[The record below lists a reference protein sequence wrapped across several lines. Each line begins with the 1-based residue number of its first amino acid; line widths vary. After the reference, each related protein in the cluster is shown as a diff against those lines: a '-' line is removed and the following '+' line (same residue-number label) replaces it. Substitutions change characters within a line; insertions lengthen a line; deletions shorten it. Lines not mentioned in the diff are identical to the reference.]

1 VVQSDRELSDPLL
14 EKNKIN
20 GYFAVR
26 DVGYDF
32 DCKSLEKKM
41 VSDAHLT
48 CQGKEGFAN
57 RLGHPFGRKNIA
69 LAAIITAV
77 FLL

>member
-1 VVQSDRELSDPLL
+1 MVQSDRELSDPLL

-32 DCKSLEKKM
+32 DCKALEKKM
-41 VSDAHLT
+41 ASDADLS
-48 CQGKEGFAN
+48 CQGKESLAN
-57 RLGHPFGRKNIA
+57 RLGRPLGRKNIV
-69 LAAIITAV
+69 LAAIITAI

>member
-1 VVQSDRELSDPLL
+1 MVQSDRELSDPLL
-14 EKNKIN
+14 GKNKIN

-41 VSDAHLT
+41 ASDGHVS

-57 RLGHPFGRKNIA
+57 RLGHPFGSKKIA